1 MKRIVRVGLPAFVA
15 AIAVAAFMC
24 ASARAEQPSFSAMI
38 NVVFDNNTVMFYK
51 GTGAGLSKGQVYTLV
66 QDGRPVASVE
76 IEKTDISYSIARIV
90 SLERP
95 VREGENYTF
104 QPFVPEAVPSAGE
117 TEKRGRASK
126 PAEES
131 AAEEKPAEKQETI
144 EVKESAK
151 TSKRRETRT
160 ASEEAAPAPAPAPAA
175 EEKPAADRKRGK
187 SEPEKAEEKPKKEKT
202 AKTADEKAI
211 KTGASTTGTFG
222 VGFTGLHIIPTAQVV
237 PEHQARISYMHNK
250 LNGSTDTVLQAL
262 GIEAEDTNMNSYHFG
277 YGLSAN
283 AEIIAS
289 GAEENVNALYDTK
302 LSSIAAKYRIP
313 MTSMKKDKSDEET
326 DLYLA
331 IMGSQGKVRTG
342 FVSSYKFSVYGAAL
356 DYHVSEQTSVHG
368 FYGRAK
374 LSGSGAS
381 AKEKLTGLG
390 ISHAYSEQAF
400 LFAEHMRLEDGERMN
415 SLGVR
420 YLYSDEIALD
430 AAYQMCTENYS
441 YDMGGTI
448 YSGRFKYKGYQLGA
462 NMMF

>member
-1 MKRIVRVGLPAFVA
+1 MKKIVRVGLPAFVA

-38 NVVFDNNTVMFYK
+38 NVVFENNTVMFYK
-51 GTGAGLSKGQVYTLV
+51 GTGAGLSKGHVYTLV

-76 IEKTDISYSIARIV
+76 IEKVDISYSIARIV

-95 VREGENYTF
+95 IREGATYTF

-117 TEKRGRASK
+117 TDKRGRASK

-131 AAEEKPAEKQETI
+131 ASEEKPAEKQETI

-202 AKTADEKAI
+202 AAGTDEKAI
-211 KTGASTTGTFG
+211 KTGASSTGNFG
-222 VGFTGLHIIPTAQVV
+222 VGFTGLHILPTAQIT
-237 PEHQARISYMHNK
+237 PEHQARVSYIHHK
-250 LNGSTDTVLQAL
+250 FSGSDDAFF
-262 GIEAEDTNMNSYHFG
+262 EEDDSIANSYHFG
-277 YGLSAN
+277 YGISAD

-289 GAEENVNALYDTK
+289 GAEESANSMYDTK
-302 LSSIAAKYRIP
+302 TSSIGVKYRIP
-313 MTSMKKDKSDEET
+313 LNMNKKGQRSEET
-326 DLYLA
+326 DIYLA
-331 IMGSQGKVRTG
+331 IMGAQGKTRTG

-356 DYHVSEQTSVHG
+356 DYVLSEQTSAHG
-368 FYGRAK
+368 FYGRVK
-374 LSGSGAS
+374 MSGSGTS
-381 AKEKLTGLG
+381 AKEKLTGIGL
-390 ISHAYSEQAF
+390 SHVYSEQAI
-400 LFAEHMRLEDGERMN
+400 LFAEYMRMEDGERMN

-420 YLYSDEIALD
+420 YLYSDDVAFD
-430 AAYQMCTENYS
+430 AAYQMYTNEYTVTLEDS
-441 YDMGGTI
+441 SVYT
-448 YSGRFKYKGYQLGA
+448 GRVKSKGYQLGA
-462 NMMF
+462 HLMF